1 MEIKKV
7 VVIGSGTMG
16 SGIAAHLCN
25 ANIPVTL
32 LDLKTEISEQAR
44 DRIHKS
50 KPPLLLDK
58 SKINSIKVYNIS
70 EVAEA
75 DWVEETN
82 ETQDRIRHTLATG
95 KP

>member
-1 MEIKKV
+1 MVQEQSEVELLHTYAIQTSPSNFIRSKHEDKW
-7 VVIGSGTMG
+7 
-16 SGIAAHLCN
+16 AA
-25 ANIPVTL
+25 
-32 LDLKTEISEQAR
+32 R
-44 DRIHKS
+44 YRIHKS
-50 KPPLLLDK
+50 KTPLLLDK

-95 KP
+95 KPLIN